1 MQEQIAEDYNPKE
14 LKSSSDKVSADT
26 AQAVDIE
33 MLQKVISEI
42 QQEFKADHKNLEMTV
57 LKQPYEIVGNTIL
70 FILNGEIQ
78 KDVFLKIKPE
88 FVGLLR
94 QKLNNSQVRLDS
106 ELRENI
112 ADETP
117 KLYTSTDKLNFL
129 KEKSGA
135 FRDLQNRFGLE
146 TDF

>member
-1 MQEQIAEDYNPKE
+1 MASPEQPITDDHPEVMISAQSAKTSDTFDLTRVKEVVAEI
-14 LKSSSDKVSADT
+14 L
-26 AQAVDIE
+26 
-33 MLQKVISEI
+33 L
-42 QQEFKADHKNLEMTV
+42 EFKADHKNLEMTV
-57 LKQPYEIVGNTIL
+57 LKQPFEIVDNTIL

-94 QKLNNSQVRLDS
+94 QKLNNTQVRLDL

-112 ADETP
+112 ADDTP

-129 KEKSGA
+129 KGKSGA

>member
-26 AQAVDIE
+26 AQAFDIG

-42 QQEFKADHKNLEMTV
+42 LQEFKTDHKNLEMTV
-57 LKQPYEIVGNTIL
+57 LKQPFEIVGNTIL

-94 QKLNNSQVRLDS
+94 QKLDNNQVRLEL

-112 ADETP
+112 ADDKP
-117 KLYTSTDKLNFL
+117 KLYTSTDKLNYL

-135 FRDLQNRFGLE
+135 FRDLQNRFGLG

>member
-1 MQEQIAEDYNPKE
+1 ME
-14 LKSSSDKVSADT
+14 
-26 AQAVDIE
+26 
-33 MLQKVISEI
+33 ISEEFDI
-42 QQEFKADHKNLEMTV
+42 LKVKSVVAEILQEFKSDHKNLEMTV
-57 LKQPYEIVGNTIL
+57 LKQPFEIVDNTVL

-88 FVGLLR
+88 VIGLLR
-94 QKLNNSQVRLDS
+94 QKLNNSQVRLEL

-112 ADETP
+112 TDDKP
-117 KLYTSTDKLNFL
+117 KLYTSTDKLNYL

>member
-1 MQEQIAEDYNPKE
+1 MTRVKEVVAEI
-14 LKSSSDKVSADT
+14 L
-26 AQAVDIE
+26 
-33 MLQKVISEI
+33 L
-42 QQEFKADHKNLEMTV
+42 EFKADHKNLEMTV
-57 LKQPYEIVGNTIL
+57 LKQPFEIVDNTVL

-94 QKLNNSQVRLDS
+94 QKLNNSQVRLEL

-112 ADETP
+112 ADDKP
-117 KLYTSTDKLNFL
+117 KLYTSTDKLNYL

>member
-1 MQEQIAEDYNPKE
+1 MTEDHPEVMISAQSGKTSDTFDLTRVKEVVAEI
-14 LKSSSDKVSADT
+14 L
-26 AQAVDIE
+26 
-33 MLQKVISEI
+33 L
-42 QQEFKADHKNLEMTV
+42 EFKADHKNLEMTV
-57 LKQPYEIVGNTIL
+57 LKQPFEIVDNTIL

-94 QKLNNSQVRLDS
+94 QKLKNTQVRLDL

-112 ADETP
+112 ADDTP

-129 KEKSGA
+129 KGKSGA